1 MCGDARCVRG
11 GRGRVGYMTTNIVYV
26 VFSGFIIIAFLSYYG
41 LR

>member
-11 GRGRVGYMTTNIVYV
+11 GRGRVGYMTANNFYV
-26 VFSGFIIIAFLSYYG
+26 VVSFFIIIAYLSYYV